1 VSSQLLKETT
11 VRDADSPRRRFSS
24 QVTVTLLARLL
35 TVAGGIGASI
45 IVARRLGAEGL
56 GALAVLN
63 ASVALAIQ
71 IGNAGLPSTN
81 TYFIARDRRNLAAA
95 SVNSLLFALIIGS
108 LLALG
113 MIALAAS
120 RAKLFG
126 DVPLPLVAVAAVSIP
141 FQLVT
146 LLGANIFLGMG
157 SFARFNLLETLRQS
171 FVLVNVVIALVI
183 AGAGLFALVSLNTAA
198 SVLISLLVV
207 LLMRS
212 AVAGLKN
219 ARVRPDVDLFRRMAA
234 YGVRFYVATLIPM
247 MIIRADLL
255 IVKYFRGTA
264 EAGVYDVASQVAAAL
279 MLLPGVIG
287 TVLFP
292 RVVAARNTGG
302 EMTCAVTR
310 HTAFIMLLLCLV
322 AVPIALLLPIFYGA
336 EFTDASVLLLILLP
350 GVYFISIE
358 SVMVQHFSGTGLP
371 VTIPLF
377 WVATLVVNLALNLAL
392 VPPFGA
398 RGAALASS
406 VCYVL
411 IFALVALYF
420 RRQTGNAISS
430 ALLMRGSEMRAL
442 LSVSKRSKLA
452 TSQEIQTR
460 MKI

>member
-1 VSSQLLKETT
+1 M
-11 VRDADSPRRRFSS
+11 DSPPRRFSS

-81 TYFIARDRRNLAAA
+81 TYFVAEDRRNLAAA
-95 SVNSLLFALIIGS
+95 SVNSLLFSLTVGS

-113 MIALAAS
+113 MISLAAS

-126 DVPLPLVAVAAVSIP
+126 DVPLPLVMVAAVSIP
-141 FQLVT
+141 FQIIT

-157 SFARFNLLETLRQS
+157 GLGRFNLLESLRQS
-171 FVLVNVVIALVI
+171 FVLVNAVIALVV

-212 AVAGLKN
+212 AIAGLKD
-219 ARVRPDVDLFRRMAA
+219 ARVRPNMDLFRRMAG
-234 YGVRFYVATLIPM
+234 YGLRFYIATLIPM

-255 IVKYFRGTA
+255 IVKYFRGAA
-264 EAGVYDVASQVAAAL
+264 ETGVYDVASQVAAAL

-292 RVVAARNTGG
+292 RVVAAHDTGG

-310 HTAFIMLLLCLV
+310 HTAFIMLLLCLA
-322 AVPIALLLPIFYGA
+322 AVPTAFILPVFYGA
-336 EFTDASVLLLILLP
+336 EFTDARVLLLILLP
-350 GVYFISIE
+350 GVYFIGIE
-358 SVMVQHFSGTGLP
+358 SVMVQHFSGIGLP
-371 VTIPLF
+371 ATIPLF
-377 WVATLVVNLALNLAL
+377 WVATLGVNLALNLAL
-392 VPPFGA
+392 VPRFGA

-411 IFALVALYF
+411 IFALVAFYF
-420 RRQTGNAISS
+420 RAKTGKSVSS

-442 LSVSKRSKLA
+442 LSVITRSKLA
-452 TSQEIQTR
+452 AS
-460 MKI
+460 